1 MLKEKPKD
9 SRQMSE
15 FGRIV
20 YSLMLTRG
28 IERRQDLLRLLNGNG
43 YSISQA
49 RLSYYLNGE
58 RNVDPMF
65 VACVSELLR
74 LNKEE
79 RRRVAWAYAYEQLRP
94 SPEDLAII
102 EGFGAVL

>member
-15 FGRIV
+15 FGRTV

-28 IERRQDLLRLLNGNG
+28 IERRQDLLRLLNENG
-43 YSISQA
+43 YPISQA

-65 VACVSELLR
+65 VACVSELLG
-74 LNKEE
+74 LNKDE

-94 SPEDLAII
+94 SEEDLRVI
-102 EGFGAVL
+102 EGFGKVL

>member
-1 MLKEKPKD
+1 
-9 SRQMSE
+9 MSE
-15 FGRIV
+15 FGRTV

-28 IERRQDLLRLLNGNG
+28 IERRQDLLRLLNENG
-43 YSISQA
+43 YPISQA

-65 VACVSELLR
+65 VACVSELLG
-74 LNKEE
+74 LNKDE

-94 SPEDLAII
+94 SEEDLRVI
-102 EGFGAVL
+102 EGFGKVL